1 LRALAHGCATGA
13 ELMAVS
19 AHSSLQQVQEYI
31 DEVDQERA
39 ADAATTKLANSER
52 T

>member
-1 LRALAHGCATGA
+1 
-13 ELMAVS
+13 MAVS